1 MQVIFGYGAAMLIV
15 LEAPPLLKS
24 ASFRAEAAEALFIP
38 FVDTLQ
44 RVRYAFEF
52 TQAYLLF

>member
-1 MQVIFGYGAAMLIV
+1 MTGQRGGPHATA
-15 LEAPPLLKS
+15 
-24 ASFRAEAAEALFIP
+24 

-52 TQAYLLF
+52 TRTNLSLRGERTLPPYGRRKASDTRTGFF

>member
-1 MQVIFGYGAAMLIV
+1 MASSYSKGDGQFGFPLFLFVGAH
-15 LEAPPLLKS
+15 
-24 ASFRAEAAEALFIP
+24 AARVARDNAIR

-52 TQAYLLF
+52 TQTILLL